1 MSMSSKLY
9 SAAIQ
14 TEEDVVSVRRKA
26 REIAALLG
34 YDLNEQTRIATAVS
48 EVARDAFSHAGGG
61 AAEFSLDTDTRWFTI
76 RISSK
81 RRGEHD
87 LRRLL
92 GGDSPGAMALAGAQ
106 RLMDSFQIESDGDQ
120 GSVVELRKRLTA
132 KAPVAHQSVAKVTT
146 AIAKAAPNGVMEE
159 LRHENRELLRVMEE
173 LVARQEDLARLNAEL
188 EHTNRGVVALYAEID
203 EKAEKLR
210 RADQMKSRFLS
221 HMSHEFRTPLTS
233 VMALSRLLSDEVDGK
248 LSPEQHKQAMFIRKS
263 AESLLEMVNELLDL
277 ARLEAGKGIVRPT
290 RFTVTELFAA
300 LQGVLRP
307 LRGVLRPSTGPTDV
321 DLVLEE
327 APGIPE
333 LYTDETKVAQI
344 LRNFVSNALKFTER
358 GKIQVGAEWNPA
370 GKSVMFS
377 VSDTGI
383 GIAPG
388 NLDAIFQEF
397 AQIETRLQQKVAGT
411 GLGLPLAKGLAEL
424 LGGSVSVKS
433 TLGEGS
439 TFYAEIPLEYPMA
452 EAPPEDLHPA
462 VLLID
467 DEEVSRYLVRQA
479 LGPSLSSIEASSGRA
494 GIEMARSRHPRAILL
509 DLNMPQT
516 NGFEVLQELKA
527 DPASRDIP
535 VVILTGQALTR
546 EQLEALHGR
555 VAGVLS
561 KELLSQPDGP
571 ERLRMAL
578 TEGYNPQ

>member
-1 MSMSSKLY
+1 MSSKLY

-61 AAEFSLDTDTRWFTI
+61 AAEFTLNTDTRWFTI

-81 RRGEHD
+81 KRGEHE
-87 LRRLL
+87 LRKLL

-106 RLMDSFQIESDGDQ
+106 RLMESFNIESDGNQ

-132 KAPVAHQSVAKVTT
+132 KAPAAPRNVAKVT
-146 AIAKAAPNGVMEE
+146 AEIAKAPSHGVMEE

-203 EKAEKLR
+203 EKAEGLR

-233 VMALSRLLSDEVDGK
+233 IMALSRLLTDEIDGK

-263 AESLLEMVNELLDL
+263 AETLLEMVNELLDL
-277 ARLEAGKGIVRPT
+277 ARIEAGKGIVRPT

-307 LRGVLRPSTGPTDV
+307 LRGVLHPSTGPTDV
-321 DLVLEE
+321 DLVWVE

-358 GKIQVGAEWNPA
+358 GKIQVVLRRRKSA

-388 NLDAIFQEF
+388 KSRCNLPGVRADRDANAAEGGRDGLGPAVGQRIGG
-397 AQIETRLQQKVAGT
+397 VAGRQR
-411 GLGLPLAKGLAEL
+411 K
-424 LGGSVSVKS
+424 VKS

-439 TFYAEIPLEYPMA
+439 TFYAEIPLKYPMA
-452 EAPPEDLHPA
+452 EALPEDLHPA
-462 VLLID
+462 VSVD
-467 DEEVSRYLVRQA
+467 RR
-479 LGPSLSSIEASSGRA
+479 
-494 GIEMARSRHPRAILL
+494 
-509 DLNMPQT
+509 
-516 NGFEVLQELKA
+516 
-527 DPASRDIP
+527 
-535 VVILTGQALTR
+535 
-546 EQLEALHGR
+546 
-555 VAGVLS
+555 
-561 KELLSQPDGP
+561 
-571 ERLRMAL
+571 
-578 TEGYNPQ
+578 

>member
-1 MSMSSKLY
+1 MSSKLY

-61 AAEFSLDTDTRWFTI
+61 AAEFNLDSDTRWLTI

-106 RLMDSFQIESDGDQ
+106 RLMESFHIESDGNQ

-132 KAPVAHQSVAKVTT
+132 KAPAAPRSVAKVT
-146 AIAKAAPNGVMEE
+146 AEIAKAAPYGVMEE

-173 LVARQEDLARLNAEL
+173 LLARQEDLARLNAEL

-233 VMALSRLLSDEVDGK
+233 IMALSRLLTDEIDGK

-263 AESLLEMVNELLDL
+263 AETLLEMVNELLDL
-277 ARLEAGKGIVRPT
+277 ARIEAGKGIVRPT
-290 RFTVTELFAA
+290 QFTVAELFAA
-300 LQGVLRP
+300 LQGVLKP
-307 LRGVLRPSTGPTDV
+307 LRGVLHPSTGPADV
-321 DLVLEE
+321 DLIWVE
-327 APGIPE
+327 ALGIPE

-358 GKIQVGAEWNPA
+358 GKIVVRAEP
-370 GKSVMFS
+370 GESGRSVVFS

-397 AQIETRLQQKVAGT
+397 AQIETPMQQKAAGT

-424 LGGSVSVKS
+424 LGGTVSVKS

-452 EAPPEDLHPA
+452 EGRPEELHPA

-479 LGPSLSSIEASSGRA
+479 LGPSFSSIEASSGRA
-494 GIEMARSRHPRAILL
+494 GIELARSRHPRAIIL
-509 DLNMPQT
+509 DLNMPQM
-516 NGFEVLQELKA
+516 NGFEVLQELSA
-527 DPASRDIP
+527 DPDSREIP

-546 EQLEALHGR
+546 EQLEALNGR

-571 ERLRMAL
+571 QRLRMAL
-578 TEGYNPQ
+578 TEGYNLQ

>member
-1 MSMSSKLY
+1 MSSRLY

-26 REIAALLG
+26 REIGALLG

-61 AAEFSLDTDTRWFTI
+61 AAEFSLDTDARWFTI

-81 RRGEHD
+81 TRAEED
-87 LRRLL
+87 LRKTLA
-92 GGDSPGAMALAGAQ
+92 GDSPGAMALAGAQ
-106 RLMDSFQIESDGDQ
+106 RLMDSFLVESDGNQ
-120 GSVVELRKRLTA
+120 GSVVELRKRLTV
-132 KAPVAHQSVAKVTT
+132 KATAAPRSVAKVK
-146 AIAKAAPNGVMEE
+146 AEIAKAAPNGVMEE

-173 LVARQEDLARLNAEL
+173 LVARQEDLARLDAEL

-203 EKAEKLR
+203 DKAEKLR
-210 RADQMKSRFLS
+210 RADQVKSRFLS

-233 VMALSRLLSDEVDGK
+233 IMALSRLLSDEVDGK
-248 LSPEQHKQAMFIRKS
+248 LSLEQHKQAMFIRRS

-277 ARLEAGKGIVRPT
+277 ARLEAGKGVVRPT

-300 LQGVLRP
+300 LQGVLKP
-307 LRGVLRPSTGPTDV
+307 LRGVLRPHTGPADV

-327 APGIPE
+327 APGIPA
-333 LYTDETKVAQI
+333 LYTDESKVAQI
-344 LRNFVSNALKFTER
+344 LRNFVSNALKFTEH
-358 GKIQVGAEWNPA
+358 GKIQVYAEWNA
-370 GKSVMFS
+370 DGKSVVFS

-383 GIAPG
+383 GIAPRH
-388 NLDAIFQEF
+388 LDAIFQEF
-397 AQIETRLQQKVAGT
+397 AQIETPVQQQLAGT
-411 GLGLPLAKGLAEL
+411 GLGLPLARGLAEL

-439 TFYAEIPLEYPMA
+439 TFYAEIPLEYPLA
-452 EAPPEDLHPA
+452 IEAPPTDPQPA

-479 LGPSLSSIEASSGRA
+479 LGPSFSSIEASSARA
-494 GIEMARSRHPRAILL
+494 GIELARSRHPRVILL
-509 DLNMPQT
+509 DLNMPEM
-516 NGFEVLQELKA
+516 NGFQVLQELNA
-527 DPASRDIP
+527 DPDSRGIP

-546 EQLEALHGR
+546 EQLETLNGR

-578 TEGYNPQ
+578 TEGYSSQ